1 MRKKQESQSPDII
14 SEFQLYL
21 KKKNQSVNT
30 INAYE
35 TCLRHFYSLYQEIS
49 IANLKAYRS
58 FMISN
63 YSPATINQRVHAL
76 NVYLKFLETCHMGEY
91 PELNTYRL
99 RSIKTPRGSFHDTI
113 ITNEDCQLLQTKL
126 REEGQDFWYFVV
138 RFLVT
143 TGARVSELVQIK
155 IEHLT
160 CGYLDLY
167 SKGGKVRR
175 IYITD
180 TLCEEALAWCKKR
193 NLRSG
198 FLFVTESGKAVTV
211 RGIQLQL
218 KHFAVRYGIDPDT
231 VYPHSFRHR
240 FAKNFLAGFGD
251 IALLADILGHK
262 SIETTRIYLTKS
274 SKEQQELLDEI
285 VTW

>member
-1 MRKKQESQSPDII
+1 MKKEIEITVPNYID
-14 SEFQLYL
+14 EFQVYL
-21 KKKNQSVNT
+21 KKKNQSEHT
-30 INAYE
+30 IIAYQISI
-35 TCLRHFYSLYQEIS
+35 RYFYVLYQTIT

-58 FMISN
+58 FLITN
-63 YSPATINQRVHAL
+63 YRPATINQRIHAM
-76 NVYLKFLETCHMGEY
+76 NVYLQFLEAHHQDHC
-91 PELNTYRL
+91 PDLQSYRL
-99 RSIKTPRGSFHDTI
+99 RSIKIPRGSYQDSI
-113 ITNEDCQLLQTKL
+113 ISNEDCTLLQEKL

-155 IEHLT
+155 VEHLR

-167 SKGGKVRR
+167 SKGGKIRR

-180 TLCEEALAWCKKR
+180 TLCAEAQEWCRSRGLK
-193 NLRSG
+193 SG
-198 FLFVTESGKAVTV
+198 FLFVTKSGNPVTA
-211 RGIQLQL
+211 RGIQTQL
-218 KHFAVRYGIDPDT
+218 NTFAIRYGIDPNT

-240 FAKNFLAGFGD
+240 FAKNFLERCGD
-251 IALLADILGHK
+251 IALLADLMGHE

-274 SKEQQELLDEI
+274 SKEQQELLDEL